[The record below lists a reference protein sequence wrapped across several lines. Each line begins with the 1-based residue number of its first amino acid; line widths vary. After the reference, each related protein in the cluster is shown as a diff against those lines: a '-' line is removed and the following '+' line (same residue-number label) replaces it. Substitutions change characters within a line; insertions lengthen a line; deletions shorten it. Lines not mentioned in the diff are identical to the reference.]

1 MPKIPTLEEP
11 VSRNA
16 EYVGMLETPFD
27 EPEEGVDD
35 LSPDTGDDEIDLGL
49 PPPGRVDGRTNA
61 GKKATALR
69 AREGLAP
76 DGHPHTPQPPGKTF
90 TYDAAKPERNTSR
103 WFEYMR
109 DLCTH
114 HRYALPRITVYVYR
128 KWPVVDLPHGSRS
141 LKIMGEDWD
150 LFSSDDVMR
159 RFGSG
164 MYRVMVN
171 DQLVKQTDNK
181 TNTICNAMIDC
192 RDMDNFPPIIDN
204 MATAVNW
211 ADPANKTYIEYLV
224 RSRVQVKGSGVPALE
239 TIPGN
244 NNGGNNP
251 YGDEEGEEDMA
262 AVVEKMFDKVMEQN
276 ERLMDK
282 ADQPA
287 VPVAVPV
294 PVAPS
299 SDAIAPLTNA
309 FVELVKNQSNNGLR
323 MSDVME
329 VLRTVH
335 PPQQDNMAP
344 VIDMLTK
351 QMMAAQEQS
360 NKLMLMLLA
369 PKPEPA
375 PAPAQAAVT
384 VTPQSALKDAL
395 SITQT
400 IKDAVAEYAGSEVG
414 NAAAPA
420 GGPWAAVI
428 NAAVANLPAVLGLLT
443 RLVSMPQQVP
453 GQIPGGGMQG
463 APGMHGGM
471 YGPVPEPDQP
481 NPYYTNLPPQVIPG
495 QVVQMPTGTAPG
507 TSQGVQGGPV
517 VQMPPQ
523 GFPVPQGPPQAPY
536 PTHQQY
542 PPQNQTQPLNQ
553 NQNTGGQDPMFMRAV
568 IMQAMDQF
576 GPVILRSIM
585 AGTHGSDF
593 AEEVRRDAGEDGYRT
608 ITSLG
613 VEGVMGI
620 LAEHPSTSG
629 AVAADPGSVR
639 EFVDQFCHPEKY
651 PDEGGDGVGG
661 TETAPAPTPAALP
674 TPLPPAS

>member
-1 MPKIPTLEEP
+1 
-11 VSRNA
+11 
-16 EYVGMLETPFD
+16 
-27 EPEEGVDD
+27 
-35 LSPDTGDDEIDLGL
+35 
-49 PPPGRVDGRTNA
+49 
-61 GKKATALR
+61 
-69 AREGLAP
+69 
-76 DGHPHTPQPPGKTF
+76 
-90 TYDAAKPERNTSR
+90 
-103 WFEYMR
+103 
-109 DLCTH
+109 
-114 HRYALPRITVYVYR
+114 
-128 KWPVVDLPHGSRS
+128 
-141 LKIMGEDWD
+141 
-150 LFSSDDVMR
+150 
-159 RFGSG
+159 
-164 MYRVMVN
+164 
-171 DQLVKQTDNK
+171 
-181 TNTICNAMIDC
+181 
-192 RDMDNFPPIIDN
+192 
-204 MATAVNW
+204 
-211 ADPANKTYIEYLV
+211 
-224 RSRVQVKGSGVPALE
+224 
-239 TIPGN
+239 
-244 NNGGNNP
+244 
-251 YGDEEGEEDMA
+251 
-262 AVVEKMFDKVMEQN
+262 MEQN

-375 PAPAQAAVT
+375 AAPVQAAVT

-453 GQIPGGGMQG
+453 GQIPAGGMQG
-463 APGMHGGM
+463 ASGMQGGM
-471 YGPVPEPDQP
+471 GYGPGPGQP
-481 NPYYTNLPPQVIPG
+481 NPYYTNIPPQVIPG
-495 QVVQMPTGTAPG
+495 QVVQMPPGAP
-507 TSQGVQGGPV
+507 QGGPQAVQGGQV

-523 GFPVPQGPPQAPY
+523 GFLAPQMPPQAP
-536 PTHQQY
+536 H

-553 NQNTGGQDPMFMRAV
+553 NQTPGGQDPMFMRAV

-593 AEEVRRDAGEDGYRT
+593 AEEVRRDAGEDGYRS
-608 ITSLG
+608 ITGLG

-651 PDEGGDGVGG
+651 PDEGDGVGG
-661 TETAPAPTPAALP
+661 GETAIAPATLP